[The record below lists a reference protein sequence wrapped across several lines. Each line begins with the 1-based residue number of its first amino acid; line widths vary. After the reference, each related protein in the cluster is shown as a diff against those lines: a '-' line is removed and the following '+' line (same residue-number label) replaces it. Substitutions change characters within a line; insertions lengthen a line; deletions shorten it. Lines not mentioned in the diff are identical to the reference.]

1 MFNLNIPPS
10 SLLGVEGSG
19 GLCSKPNTPEILNS
33 LIAMTNPLDNYNF
46 NTNNSSMDSSSV
58 RAFNNNC
65 NTQSMSHDSS
75 SSSGS
80 PLDSPATVNR
90 TPSVQ
95 QTCSQLIKAGLK
107 LTIQSK
113 RKLSTCDSSSG
124 SEQPNAKC
132 SRPNEECE
140 ETTDEDSEHKS
151 TAPSKGLTPE
161 DEDRRRRRRE
171 RNKIA
176 ATKCRMKKRERTQNL
191 IKESEQLDTQNID
204 LKNQVRA
211 LETERRKLLEMLQV
225 HEPACVH
232 AGGLNLPSK
241 LLQSPAFKYLLDL
254 NLDDN
259 ISANGLGVSQTL
271 PNGCGNGSSVNQQRT
286 VIPPMSTIKFSRS
299 NGFKAA
305 AALNN
310 PVAGMLPQ
318 MTTALSQTSPLQQ
331 QQQQQQQQQPHPTSQ
346 LPNGYCK
353 PSPTP
358 QELGYLNSPSQDSSN
373 LCITA
378 ALQNQSHLSAAN
390 NSANLHQAALGNAA
404 AAATALVS
412 HSIADYIPNCDSSSL
427 SALTTLTHTP
437 TACSTPSSI
446 MGNSCGGDNSA
457 LLASVVSPMAVVT
470 TPTTATEFVKN
481 ELVDSQSPYT
491 TAQSAERFLF
501 ESNCD
506 SFVDIKHAV
515 NVHHPLNQNHGG
527 PTLLQ
532 TSNGGGNLL
541 DFTSALM
548 GSNATGVVSFH
559 DQISIKNDYLQEADL
574 LAQLTGEA
582 AEFVDLDSGVAA
594 AFMTNGGCLA

>member
-46 NTNNSSMDSSSV
+46 PNNINSSNNTNNNNLTATTPASVTVRNFNANTQNTSQDSS
-58 RAFNNNC
+58 
-65 NTQSMSHDSS
+65 HSS
-75 SSSGS
+75 SSST
-80 PLDSPATVNR
+80 PLDSPAGTNT

-107 LTIQSK
+107 LSIQSK

-124 SEQPNAKC
+124 SEQPVSKC
-132 SRPNEECE
+132 SRPNEEFE
-140 ETTDEDSEHKS
+140 ETTDDESDVKA
-151 TAPSKGLTPE
+151 TLPKGLTPE

-191 IKESEQLDTQNID
+191 IKEAEQLDTQNVD
-204 LKNQVRA
+204 LKNQVRV
-211 LETERRKLLEMLQV
+211 LENERRKLLEMLQA

-232 AGGLNLPSK
+232 HEGLNLPSK
-241 LLQSPAFKYLLDL
+241 LLQSPAFKYLADL

-259 ISANGLGVSQTL
+259 SGNSTINALSSPANITNGSNLTSNSSSQT
-271 PNGCGNGSSVNQQRT
+271 PTQRT

-305 AALNN
+305 AAVSAALTN
-310 PVAGMLPQ
+310 PVSIVSQLPS
-318 MTTALSQTSPLQQ
+318 LSQTSPLN
-331 QQQQQQQQQPHPTSQ
+331 HHSNQ

-358 QELGYLNSPSQDSSN
+358 QELGYLNSPSQDSTS
-373 LCITA
+373 LCIPGLQTPTHLTTTTTPTA
-378 ALQNQSHLSAAN
+378 HQTVIS
-390 NSANLHQAALGNAA
+390 NSASSLMG
-404 AAATALVS
+404 
-412 HSIADYIPNCDSSSL
+412 HSMSDYIPNCDSSGL
-427 SALTTLTHTP
+427 GLTLAHTP
-437 TACSTPSSI
+437 TTCTTPLGS
-446 MGNSCGGDNSA
+446 NGGDSSA
-457 LLASVVSPMAVVT
+457 LLASVASPMSCVS

-515 NVHHPLNQNHGG
+515 NVHQPINHNHGG

-532 TSNGGGNLL
+532 NSNIGGNIL
-541 DFTSALM
+541 DFTSSLM
-548 GSNATGVVSFH
+548 GSNGSSIVPFH
-559 DQISIKNDYLQEADL
+559 DQISIKNDYLHEADL

-582 AEFVDLDSGVAA
+582 AEFVDLDTGVAA
-594 AFMTNGGCLA
+594 AFMANGGCLA